1 VLARFALTA
10 LTAVVQMRE
19 IAQSE
24 RRTRRLVEKLPQPL
38 DLGPVLSVVDPTLFQ
53 PVLAQICE
61 FVTSLAQPLVLGLEL
76 LNPATLAFSAF
87 AALPVFT
94 HRLCPPVFSEMENLD
109 CR

>member
-1 VLARFALTA
+1 
-10 LTAVVQMRE
+10 MRE

-76 LNPATLAFSAF
+76 LNPATLAFS
-87 AALPVFT
+87 LPSRFLRDGKSGLPLT
-94 HRLCPPVFSEMENLD
+94 AKQPISTLLFQQQRLVG
-109 CR
+109 